1 MRKNRRAMKERNIS
15 EEKERCIEI
24 TLKGNE
30 QGIKWLNKEKE
41 KRENMKSEKSDFT
54 RNKGF
59 DMRLI

>member
-1 MRKNRRAMKERNIS
+1 MKERNIS